1 MVKNVFIG
9 HYNARV
15 SFSVACS
22 FPSSYPRLSVC
33 NPSVV
38 RVNNGKH
45 TVEALITCKQL
56 CDPPRGDNII
66 TVLLLNAEHLFKKQT
81 KKKNN
86 QSKTK
91 KNPISLPS
99 GLVVR
104 STVINLFVFV
114 LVGGKLSDRL

>member
-1 MVKNVFIG
+1 M
-9 HYNARV
+9 

-81 KKKNN
+81 KKKKNN

-91 KNPISLPS
+91 KNPISHPS